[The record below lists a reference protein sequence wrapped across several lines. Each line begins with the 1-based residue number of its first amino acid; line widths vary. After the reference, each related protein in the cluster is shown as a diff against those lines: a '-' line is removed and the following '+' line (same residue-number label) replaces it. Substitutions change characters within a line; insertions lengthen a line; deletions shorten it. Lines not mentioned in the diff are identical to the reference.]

1 MTDDAL
7 APFIRAYRDEN
18 PGSALDTRAI
28 RRGVLLGFQLRQ
40 RRRLFV
46 VRFVLPIAATF
57 FGSVALAASQGLL
70 PRLEEVPRWLG
81 ISEDGTGKRTHG
93 DEPVR
98 ARQGGRRPLPPPVAR
113 GVEEK
118 PAPAPAPV
126 VLTPATDPERRLEV
140 DELPLQKP
148 AQQKGSPPEATA
160 RASGGALSADLRAY
174 REAHRLH
181 FDGADAGRALAA
193 WDTYLASHPA
203 GTFAPEARFN
213 RAVCL
218 LRLGRRAEAKSVLVP
233 IAESSSFAF
242 GRERARA
249 LLDAMGE

>member
-18 PGSALDTRAI
+18 SGTALDARAI
-28 RRGVLLGFQLRQ
+28 RRSVLQGFQLRQ
-40 RRRLFV
+40 RRRLFA

-57 FGSVALAASQGLL
+57 IGSVALAASQGLL
-70 PRLEEVPRWLG
+70 PRLEEVPRWFG
-81 ISEDGTGKRTHG
+81 ISEDGTGRRTLG

-98 ARQGGRRPLPPPVAR
+98 ARQVGRRPLPPPVAR
-113 GVEEK
+113 VEEK

-126 VLTPATDPERRLEV
+126 ILAPATDPEPRLRV

-148 AQQKGSPPEATA
+148 TEPKVSPPEPTA